1 MEYASNGKGNLGV
14 TLGAIGTG
22 LGVLGGGLG
31 NLLGGWGMAP
41 AAMAAGAMCS
51 ENTPVSRY
59 ELNQQKT
66 ISEKD
71 MEIAYWRGQDE
82 TNRKI
87 TESYSKLESRLIGLA
102 AEVRANKDEQVAIN
116 MQQAVYNGTNTATIG
131 CIQNQV
137 NQLLGLTKLVVPNA
151 SVCPGWGAAKVTV
164 EPATATA

>member
-1 MEYASNGKGNLGV
+1 MEYASNGKANAALTTGI
-14 TLGAIGTG
+14 IGTAG
-22 LGVLGGGLG
+22 FGAQLLG

-41 AAMAAGAMCS
+41 AAMCS
-51 ENTPVSRY
+51 ENTPVTRY
-59 ELNQQKT
+59 TLDQQNT
-66 ISEKD
+66 ISEKN

-87 TESYSKLESRLIGLA
+87 SDSYSKLENRLIGLA

-116 MQQAVYNGTNTATIG
+116 MQQAVYNGTNTATIS

>member
-31 NLLGGWGMAP
+31 NLLGGWGMSP
-41 AAMAAGAMCS
+41 AMAAGAVCS
-51 ENTPVSRY
+51 ENTPVTRY
-59 ELNQQKT
+59 ALEQQQT
-66 ISEKD
+66 ISEKN

-87 TESYSKLESRLIGLA
+87 SESYSKLENRMIGLA
-102 AEVRANKDEQVAIN
+102 AEVRANKDEQTAIN

-131 CIQNQV
+131 CIQTQV
-137 NQLLGLTKLVVPNA
+137 AQLLGLTKLVVPNA

-164 EPATATA
+164 EPATATT